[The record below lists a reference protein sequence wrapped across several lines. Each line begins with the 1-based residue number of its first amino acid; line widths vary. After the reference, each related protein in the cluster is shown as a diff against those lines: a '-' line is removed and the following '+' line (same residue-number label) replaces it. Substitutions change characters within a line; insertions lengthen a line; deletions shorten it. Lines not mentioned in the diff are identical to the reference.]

1 MKNALLIVCAG
12 WLALLGASEAQAQT
26 AQPNPKPAAV
36 TTAADKAAAARV
48 LQLLEATGLGYTKAQ
63 ENVWV
68 IKYKGEQLSEFSV
81 IVVYSQNMLIF
92 ACVVAEKK
100 DYKTP
105 PELLQKLLALN
116 DDLDRV
122 KIGIDKDDGNLF
134 VRIDLSLRVV
144 DDQEF
149 KANLEQISA
158 AVDETYAVLKPYLA
172 APKK

>member
-1 MKNALLIVCAG
+1 MRTALLSLCAL
-12 WLALLGASEAQAQT
+12 WVLLGVASVQAQT
-26 AQPNPKPAAV
+26 AQPNAQPAAPP
-36 TTAADKAAAARV
+36 AADKAATAKV
-48 LQLLEATGLGYTKAQ
+48 LQLLESTGLVYTKAQ

-68 IKYKGEQLSEFSV
+68 VKYKGQQLSEFSV
-81 IVVYSQNMLIF
+81 IVIYSQNMLIF
-92 ACVVAEKK
+92 VSVVAEKK

-122 KIGIDKDDGNLF
+122 KIGIDNDDGDLF

-144 DDQEF
+144 DEQEF

-158 AVDETYAVLKPYLA
+158 AVDETYAVLKPYLL